1 MKENISIKEI
11 FATVKSE
18 FEISV
23 QSKIT
28 DINSCLNKT
37 KIKKIIDKFETKIE
51 TLVDEVKK
59 ELELIYPKKEITK
72 KPERDFDKE
81 SQKKKRNK

>member
-1 MKENISIKEI
+1 MKDKTSIKEI
-11 FATVKSE
+11 FATVKGE
-18 FEISV
+18 FDISV

-51 TLVDEVKK
+51 TLVDEAKK
-59 ELELIYPKKEITK
+59 EFELIYPKKDNT
-72 KPERDFDKE
+72 R
-81 SQKKKRNK
+81 KKKRTGQF